1 MHSTTALEKK
11 ESEYNSGSTRL
22 FNQIQTIVQYLQR
35 GERKAK
41 IKLEESGVH
50 LKDTELSHY
59 FRFSPESAAFLQ
71 RDSIDSQL
79 QLMSEMTGDAYRDAV
94 IEPVESSERWSAP
107 KVIKSLGAKVYD
119 ERKQGALYLAQCEL
133 ETDEGVVVI
142 AVMAQNRKAS
152 NGVWGAEHHRQA
164 ILWAREMEAKNR
176 PIVTFMDT
184 PGADAGVDANMRNQA
199 HSISAL
205 IAAVTDLSVPVIGI
219 VLGVGYSGGAM
230 PLAAGNVLLAV
241 RDALF
246 STIQPKGLAAI
257 SRKQR
262 LSWQAC
268 AQHVGVSAVELVV
281 EGVVDGIVDYS
292 PAEGSQNI
300 ANLRTGIL
308 EAIQWSRKAAVNLV
322 NLIPDAATA
331 YIEEG
336 RHYCSLTNNTPVLHQ
351 YKPQGFPSLIDS
363 AAKLQKSVLLRSRL
377 TTATIAELSKKTMP
391 QIAAD
396 DSEDERL
403 AVILDERFEQWL
415 DGKDRLIYEDALLR
429 VWKRFQ
435 DSQEHRGEK
444 RSYMA
449 ALLFGDPENEYEKSF
464 NELSYA
470 FCFSLYNRWQGDAV
484 HHLNALIN
492 ILQKDNT
499 AESAD
504 QYAEDQL
511 TVVHVLRDPLFRP
524 VIIRYCHQ
532 LIQLDQLYEVILTRM
547 MDIVT
552 ELAEFAKLSKELMN
566 RLLDEAGIT
575 GEQRTDFLKWLVQAR
590 DSGGLSGYMQSAEHW
605 KRSQHSR
612 MSEVL
617 FVVVSYFFDRLYPDY
632 QLSLSDKKPFS
643 GQFTPVSIGRRKD
656 FWNRLVQAEKDLR
669 IQAVLNDVKPTARY
683 QPEDIVEKFF
693 SEFRELDAELTT
705 ANPRSFPGFGEA
717 AQKQAL
723 LSGKAS
729 GVITGTAKFTHSS
742 PEIGDTISAEIGVLV
757 SNHGFQAGAFD
768 MSSAERFCRL
778 LSHCAQY
785 RLPVVCFVCSG
796 GMQTKEGA
804 SALFSMAVVNDHIN
818 RFVMQ
823 LGLPVLVFG
832 YGDCTG
838 GAQASFV
845 THPLVQTW
853 YFSGTNMPFAGRIV
867 VPDFL
872 PVTATLSNYLLE
884 VEGSMQGIV
893 KHPFIDDLDD
903 RLQAIDPDI
912 YRSNRTV
919 DEVIAHWL
927 QKRQPM
933 LQFSSEVEEI
943 SVEPIFRDF
952 EQVLIHARGC
962 TAVKLVQ
969 QAQAA
974 NYRVLL
980 VQSDPDMESVAADM
994 LTERDELVC
1003 LGGFTS
1009 DESYLN
1015 GESVL
1020 RIAKLH
1026 GAEALHPGIGFLS
1039 ENADFA
1045 RKCLNN
1051 NVNFIGPS
1059 PDSMSA
1065 MGDKSQAIKTA
1076 LRLGVSVVP
1085 GSHGLLTDESQALVV
1100 AKQIGFPIILKAA
1113 HGGGGKGIVVVENE
1127 DSFVAKFLRI
1137 KAEARSSFGRDD
1149 IYLERFVTRFRHIE
1163 VQLLRDSLG
1172 NTKVI
1177 GLRDCSVQR
1186 NKQKIIEESGS
1197 TMLPTDK
1204 AVMAKECAA
1213 QLADACNYFGAGT
1226 VEYIY
1231 DLDRDQLYFME
1242 MNTRLQVEHPVTE
1255 LVSGVNIVYQQF
1267 EIAKGKSIA
1276 ALEIGDKGYAL
1287 EVRINAE
1294 RVSVKNDEIVVEPTP
1309 GKVERCEFPE
1319 RDDITRIVTVAAG
1332 KSVPPYYDNLI
1343 AQLVV
1348 YGTDRQDAVKR
1359 MLSYLKSV
1367 TLEGISS
1374 NIPLLTYIL
1383 QDDVFLSGNYDTD
1396 YLPGLAQRKGKILNE
1411 HLSKW
1416 GRQIAV
1422 MQQLDIQVEG
1432 SNELKVYAP
1441 SNSILYRSP
1450 APNKPSFVK
1459 EGDIINVNETIC
1471 LLEVMKMFQPLTLS
1485 SFNSKGNELYPAKNN
1500 YEVTHIKGV
1509 DGQQINKDDLLF
1521 VVRPV

>member
-1 MHSTTALEKK
+1 MVHDKK
-11 ESEYNSGSTRL
+11 ETELTSSSTRL
-22 FNQIQTIVQYLQR
+22 FNQIQALVQLLR
-35 GERKAK
+35 TGDRKVRLR
-41 IKLEESGVH
+41 LEEAGVN
-50 LKDTELSHY
+50 LKDTDLRQ
-59 FRFSPESAAFLQ
+59 FIRFSPESNAFLQ
-71 RDSIDSQL
+71 RGNIEARL
-79 QLMSEMTGDAYRDAV
+79 KLMSAMTGDEYRDAV
-94 IEPVESSERWSAP
+94 IEPVEGSERWSAP
-107 KVIKSLGAKVYD
+107 KVVKSMAAKVYD
-119 ERKQGALYLAQCEL
+119 ERKHGSLYLAQCEL
-133 ETDEGVVVI
+133 ETADGPVVI
-142 AVMAQNRKAS
+142 GIMAQNRKVN
-152 NGVWGAEHHRQA
+152 NGVWGADHHRQA
-164 ILWAREMEAKNR
+164 ISWARDMESRNR

-184 PGADAGVDANMRNQA
+184 PGADAGVDANLKNQA

-205 IAAVTDLSVPVIGI
+205 IAAMTDLSVPVIGV
-219 VLGVGYSGGAM
+219 VLGVGYSGGAI
-230 PLAAGNVLLAV
+230 PLAAGNALLAA

-268 AQHVGVSAVELVV
+268 AQHVGVSAAELVI

-292 PAEGSQNI
+292 PAEGAQNI
-300 ANLRTGIL
+300 ANLRDGIV
-308 EAIQWSRKAAVNLV
+308 EALRWTRKAAVNLV
-322 NLIPDAATA
+322 NAIPDVASSYT
-331 YIEEG
+331 EEG
-336 RHYCSLTNNTPVLHQ
+336 RHYCSPTNNSPVLHQ
-351 YKPQGFPSLIDS
+351 YKPEGYPSLIDS
-363 AAKLQKSVLLRSRL
+363 SAKLQKTVLLRSRL
-377 TTATIAELSKKTMP
+377 TTATIAQLRKKALP
-391 QIAAD
+391 QVAAD

-403 AVILDERFEQWL
+403 SAILASRFTQWFE
-415 DGKDRLIYEDALLR
+415 GKDRLIYEDSLLK

-435 DSQEHRGEK
+435 ESQEHRGEK

-464 NELSYA
+464 NDLCYA

-484 HHLNALIN
+484 HHLKALIAA
-492 ILQKDNT
+492 L
-499 AESAD
+499 ESDTSTTPAD
-504 QYAEDQL
+504 QIAEDQL

-524 VIIRYCHQ
+524 VVVSYCRQ
-532 LIQLDQLYEVILTRM
+532 LIQLDRLYEVVLDHMT
-547 MDIVT
+547 DIVT
-552 ELAEFAKLSKELMN
+552 ELAEAGRLSREIMG
-566 RLLDEAGIT
+566 RLLDDAGIS
-575 GEQRTDFLKWLVQAR
+575 GESRRDFLKWLVQAR
-590 DSGGLSGYMQSAEHW
+590 DTGGLSGYMQSAEHW

-632 QLSLSDKKPFS
+632 QLSLDDNKSFS

-669 IQAVLNDVKPTARY
+669 IQAVLNDVKPSVRY
-683 QPEDIVEKFF
+683 QPEEIIEKFF
-693 SEFRELDAELTT
+693 SGFRELDAELTT

-723 LSGKAS
+723 QTGRAS
-729 GVITGTAKFTHSS
+729 GVITGVANFSHLTPDS
-742 PEIGDTISAEIGVLV
+742 GDTIAAEIGVLV

-778 LSHCAQY
+778 LTYCAQH

-804 SALFSMAVVNDHIN
+804 SALFSMAAVNDHIN

-893 KHPFIDDLDD
+893 KHPFIDDLDE

-919 DEVIAHWL
+919 DEVVAHWL

-933 LQFSSEVEEI
+933 LQFSADGEDEFVP
-943 SVEPIFRDF
+943 PIFGNF
-952 EQVLIHARGC
+952 EQVLVHARGC

-969 QAQAA
+969 QVQAA

-994 LTERDELVC
+994 LGDNDDLVC

-1026 GAEALHPGIGFLS
+1026 GVEALHPGIGFLS
-1039 ENADFA
+1039 ENSDFA
-1045 RKCLNN
+1045 RKCLQN

-1059 PDSMSA
+1059 PESMAA

-1076 LRLGVSVVP
+1076 LKLGVPVVP
-1085 GSHGLLTDESQALVV
+1085 GSHGLLTDENQALVV
-1100 AKQIGFPIILKAA
+1100 ARQIGFPIILKAA

-1127 DSFVAKFLRI
+1127 ESFIAKFLRI

-1163 VQLLRDSLG
+1163 VQLLRDSHG
-1172 NTKVI
+1172 NTKVV

-1186 NKQKIIEESGS
+1186 NKQKIIEESAS
-1197 TMLPTDK
+1197 TLLPAEK
-1204 AVMAKECAA
+1204 ALLAKECAA
-1213 QLADACNYFGAGT
+1213 QLAEACNYHGAGT
-1226 VEYIY
+1226 IEYIY

-1255 LVSGVNIVYQQF
+1255 LVSGVNIVFQQF

-1276 ALEIGDKGYAL
+1276 DLEIGDVGYAF

-1294 RVSVKNDEIVVEPTP
+1294 RVSVKNSEISVEPTP

-1319 RDDITRIVTVAAG
+1319 RQDITRIVTVAAG

-1343 AQLVV
+1343 AQLVS
-1348 YGTDRQDAVKR
+1348 YGKDRNDAIAK
-1359 MLSYLKSV
+1359 MLRYLKSI

-1383 QDDVFLSGNYDTD
+1383 QDEVFLSGDYDTD
-1396 YLPGLAQRKGKILNE
+1396 YLPGLAQRKGDQLSE
-1411 HLSKW
+1411 HLAKW
-1416 GRQIAV
+1416 GRQV
-1422 MQQLDIQVEG
+1422 QVTKQLDIQVEG
-1432 SNELKVYAP
+1432 SDELKVFAP
-1441 SNSILYRSP
+1441 SNSILYQSP

-1459 EGDIINVNETIC
+1459 EGDIISVTDTLC
-1471 LLEVMKMFQPLTLS
+1471 LLEVMKMFQPLTLGN
-1485 SFNSKGNELYPAKNN
+1485 FNSKNNELYPAGSKF
-1500 YEVTHIKGV
+1500 EVTHIKGV

-1521 VVRPV
+1521 VVRPVASA